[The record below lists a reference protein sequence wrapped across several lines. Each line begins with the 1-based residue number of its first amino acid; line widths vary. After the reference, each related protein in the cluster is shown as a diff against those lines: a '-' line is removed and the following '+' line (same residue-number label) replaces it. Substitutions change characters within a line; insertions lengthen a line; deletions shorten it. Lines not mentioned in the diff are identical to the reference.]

1 MQLQQGVT
9 VVGNGNIDVGNK
21 TATRTAGQT
30 IVEQMAQRDAASERR
45 IEEAIASKTERPR
58 ICGAMSQ
65 QGGDSGRGNH
75 SAPQKFV
82 QLVGFRDPKAQPK
95 PPPGTRPAPVK
106 R

>member
-21 TATRTAGQT
+21 TATRKPGQT

-45 IEEAIASKTERPR
+45 IDETIASKTERPR

-65 QGGDSGRGNH
+65 QGGDSGRGNQ

-82 QLVGFRDPKAQPK
+82 QLVGFRDPKAQLK